1 MIDDWVVFLLLFL
14 APVLSSI
21 PIVLAYKSKEW
32 TEKLPYLSVFGI
44 FVSVLMSLYIFF
56 TFPKELPASQF
67 AYPWIPELGINIVL
81 ITDYLARYMGVVTA
95 VIAFFIA
102 IYGLDYMKGDY
113 RPSWYWFFFNLFT
126 ASMLLVVYSDNLF
139 LLFVG
144 WEGLGAASW
153 GLIGHW
159 FRDDDDIAYVGKA
172 GRKVGPLELSW
183 PPSFGGWRAISTIRF
198 GDVPMF
204 FAIAAI
210 WVLSPTLNISE
221 IDWGSLFLGIGAAGT
236 IILMLCFLTGLFT
249 KSAQV
254 PFSEWLMTAMT
265 GPTTVSALLHSA
277 TMVAAGAFVFLKV
290 TWYIQPWKPEMHA
303 IPGLEIVF
311 IVVLFVGLIS
321 GLYGALAGTGMLERK
336 VLLAASTMSSI
347 GLMFGA
353 AAASYWIGEPLL
365 VEIAGEKISVALLVA
380 FWYMAV
386 HAFAKA
392 SLFLVAGH
400 LIHATH
406 SRFCCGGFEFAKRMK
421 TPFIVTIIAT
431 TFLVG
436 IPPLTAYWVKS
447 MMDEVH
453 LHLFHHATE
462 TGDIHLAIPIA
473 LLIIT
478 SLVYSAI
485 LAKFLS
491 LNFIKGEKPEH
502 EHLEGGG
509 LMKVG
514 YVLMASVLFV
524 LTYHIFVLEETEGFI
539 HAGGEML
546 SLGVGVAI
554 FIVYIAAIFKPRI
567 TSLSKL
573 GTFFNDRMYLPF
585 LNDYIV
591 PKTGFFIS
599 RIVQNYGNR
608 GIDGFFNTRVI
619 PGLFGIISR
628 GIRAIQ
634 TGYLKSYVKIV
645 LGLVMVF
652 LIMASLW
659 GLGL

>member
-1 MIDDWVVFLLLFL
+1 MNEWLVFLLLFL
-14 APVLSSI
+14 SPVVSSI
-21 PIVLAYKSKEW
+21 PIALAYKSKGW
-32 TEKLPYLSVFGI
+32 TDKLPYLSVLGI

-56 TFPKELPASQF
+56 GFPENQRY
-67 AYPWIPELGINIVL
+67 AYDWIPDLGINIVL
-81 ITDYLARYMGVVTA
+81 ITDYLSRYMGVITA

-102 IYGLDYMKGDY
+102 IYGLEYMRGDY

-159 FRDDDDIAYVGKA
+159 FRDDDEIAYVGVPK
-172 GRKVGPLELSW
+172 RKVGPLELSW

-210 WVLSPTLNISE
+210 WVFAGNLNISE
-221 IDWGSLFLGIGAAGT
+221 INWESLFLNIGAAGT
-236 IILMLCFLTGLFT
+236 VILLILFLMGLLT

-277 TMVAAGAFVFLKV
+277 TMVAAGAFVFIKV
-290 TWYIQPWKPEMHA
+290 SWYIRPWELHHV
-303 IPGLEIVF
+303 PGLNYVYIFALF
-311 IVVLFVGLIS
+311 IGLIS
-321 GLYGALAGTGMLERK
+321 GLYGALAASGMLERK
-336 VLLAASTMSSI
+336 VLLAASTMSSL

-353 AAASYWIGEPLL
+353 AAASFWIHE
-365 VEIAGEKISVALLVA
+365 EIAGMNFALLVA

-392 SLFLVAGH
+392 SLFLVSGH

-406 SRFCCGGFEFAKRMK
+406 TRFSVGGLEFGKRMK

-431 TFLVG
+431 TFLIG
-436 IPPLTAYWVKS
+436 MPPFTAYWVKS
-447 MMDEVH
+447 GMDEVMEH
-453 LHLFHHATE
+453 LIHH
-462 TGDIHLAIPIA
+462 GMVIPLV
-473 LLIIT
+473 LLILT

-491 LNFIKGEKPEH
+491 LNFIKGEKPH
-502 EHLEGGG
+502 AEHLEGGG
-509 LMKVG
+509 LMKLG
-514 YVLMASVLFV
+514 YVLMVSMLFV
-524 LTYHIFVLEETEGFI
+524 LFYLIFTSAETAGFV
-539 HAGGEML
+539 HAGFVPT
-546 SLGVGVAI
+546 SFAVGMAILVAY
-554 FIVYIAAIFKPRI
+554 VIAIYKPRV

-585 LNDYIV
+585 VNDYII
-591 PKTGFFIS
+591 PKTGFFVS
-599 RIVQNYGNR
+599 HLVQDYGNR
-608 GIDGFFNTRVI
+608 GIDGFFNTRVM
-619 PGLFGIISR
+619 PGLFERISK
-628 GIRAIQ
+628 GIRTIQ
-634 TGYLKSYVKIV
+634 TGYLKTYIQIV
-645 LGLVMVF
+645 LGLVMIF
-652 LIMASLW
+652 LVIASIGGMLI
-659 GLGL
+659 

>member
-1 MIDDWVVFLLLFL
+1 MIDDRLVFLLLFL
-14 APVLSSI
+14 APVVSSI

-44 FVSVLMSLYIFF
+44 FISVLMSLYIFF
-56 TFPKELPASQF
+56 TFPKELPACQF

-81 ITDYLARYMGVVTA
+81 IADYLARYMGVITA

-102 IYGLDYMKGDY
+102 VYGLDYMKGDY

-210 WVLSPTLNISE
+210 WVLTGNLNISE
-221 IDWGSLFLGIGAAGT
+221 IDWGSLFMGIGAAGT
-236 IILMLCFLTGLFT
+236 VILLLCFLTGLFT

-290 TWYIQPWKPEMHA
+290 TWYIEPWHLHGV
-303 IPGLEIVF
+303 PGVELVYTI
-311 IVVLFVGLIS
+311 VLFVGLLS
-321 GLYGALAGTGMLERK
+321 GLYGALAGSGMLERK

-347 GLMFGA
+347 GLMFAAGA
-353 AAASYWIGEPLL
+353 ASFWIHH
-365 VEIAGEKISVALLVA
+365 EIAGINLALLVA

-421 TPFIVTIIAT
+421 TPFIATVIAT

-436 IPPLTAYWVKS
+436 MPPLTAYWIKS
-447 MMDEVH
+447 AMDEVMEILWH
-453 LHLFHHATE
+453 EHHM
-462 TGDIHLAIPIA
+462 LIPII
-473 LLIIT
+473 LLILT
-478 SLVYSAI
+478 SLIYSAI
-485 LAKFLS
+485 MARFLS
-491 LNFIKGEKPEH
+491 LNFVRGEKPEH

-509 LMKVG
+509 LMKLG
-514 YVLMASVLFV
+514 YTMMVSVLFI
-524 LTYHIFVLEETEGFI
+524 LLYLIFTNAETEAFV
-539 HAGGEML
+539 HAGYA
-546 SLGVGVAI
+546 SVSFAVGAGAL
-554 FIVYIAAIFKPRI
+554 IVYVIAVYVPRLKVF
-567 TSLSKL
+567 SRVP

-652 LIMASLW
+652 LIIASLW

>member
-1 MIDDWVVFLLLFL
+1 MNEWLVFLLLFL
-14 APVLSSI
+14 SPVVSSI
-21 PIVLAYKSKEW
+21 PIALAYKSKGW
-32 TEKLPYLSVFGI
+32 TDKLPYLSVLGI

-56 TFPKELPASQF
+56 GFPENQRY
-67 AYPWIPELGINIVL
+67 AYDWIPDLGINIVL
-81 ITDYLARYMGVVTA
+81 ITDYLSRYMGVITA

-102 IYGLDYMKGDY
+102 IYGLEYMRGDY

-159 FRDDDDIAYVGKA
+159 FRDDDEIAYVGVPK
-172 GRKVGPLELSW
+172 RKVGPLELSW

-210 WVLSPTLNISE
+210 WVFAGNLNISE
-221 IDWGSLFLGIGAAGT
+221 INWESLFLNIGAAGT
-236 IILMLCFLTGLFT
+236 VILLILFLMGLLT

-277 TMVAAGAFVFLKV
+277 TMVAAGAFVFIKV
-290 TWYIQPWKPEMHA
+290 SWYIRPWELHHV
-303 IPGLEIVF
+303 PGLNYVYIFALF
-311 IVVLFVGLIS
+311 IGLIS
-321 GLYGALAGTGMLERK
+321 GLYGALAASGMLERK
-336 VLLAASTMSSI
+336 VLLAASTMSSL

-353 AAASYWIGEPLL
+353 AAASFWIHE
-365 VEIAGEKISVALLVA
+365 EIAGMNFALLVA

-392 SLFLVAGH
+392 SLFLVSGH

-406 SRFCCGGFEFAKRMK
+406 TRFSVGGLEFGKRMK

-431 TFLVG
+431 TFLIG
-436 IPPLTAYWVKS
+436 MPPFTAYWVKS
-447 MMDEVH
+447 GMDEVMEH
-453 LHLFHHATE
+453 LIHH
-462 TGDIHLAIPIA
+462 GMVIPLV
-473 LLIIT
+473 LLILT

-491 LNFIKGEKPEH
+491 LNFIKGEKPH
-502 EHLEGGG
+502 AEHLEGGG
-509 LMKVG
+509 LMKLG
-514 YVLMASVLFV
+514 YVLMVSMLFV
-524 LTYHIFVLEETEGFI
+524 LFYLIFTSAETAGFV
-539 HAGGEML
+539 HAGFVPT
-546 SLGVGVAI
+546 SFAVGMAILVAY
-554 FIVYIAAIFKPRI
+554 VIAIYKPRV

-585 LNDYIV
+585 VNDYII
-591 PKTGFFIS
+591 PKTGFFVS
-599 RIVQNYGNR
+599 HLVQDYGNR
-608 GIDGFFNTRVI
+608 GIDGFFNTKVM
-619 PGLFGIISR
+619 PGLFERISK
-628 GIRAIQ
+628 GIRTIQ
-634 TGYLKSYVKIV
+634 TGYLKTYIQIV
-645 LGLVMVF
+645 LGLVMIF
-652 LIMASLW
+652 LVIASIGGMLI
-659 GLGL
+659 

>member
-1 MIDDWVVFLLLFL
+1 
-14 APVLSSI
+14 
-21 PIVLAYKSKEW
+21 
-32 TEKLPYLSVFGI
+32 
-44 FVSVLMSLYIFF
+44 
-56 TFPKELPASQF
+56 
-67 AYPWIPELGINIVL
+67 
-81 ITDYLARYMGVVTA
+81 
-95 VIAFFIA
+95 
-102 IYGLDYMKGDY
+102 
-113 RPSWYWFFFNLFT
+113 
-126 ASMLLVVYSDNLF
+126 
-139 LLFVG
+139 
-144 WEGLGAASW
+144 
-153 GLIGHW
+153 
-159 FRDDDDIAYVGKA
+159 
-172 GRKVGPLELSW
+172 
-183 PPSFGGWRAISTIRF
+183 GGWRAISTIRF

-210 WVLSPTLNISE
+210 WVLTGNLNISE

-290 TWYIQPWKPEMHA
+290 TWYIEPWHLHGV
-303 IPGLEIVF
+303 PGVELVYTI
-311 IVVLFVGLIS
+311 VLFVGLLS
-321 GLYGALAGTGMLERK
+321 GLYGALAGSGMLERK

-347 GLMFGA
+347 GLMFAVGA
-353 AAASYWIGEPLL
+353 ASFWVHE
-365 VEIAGEKISVALLVA
+365 EIAGINLALLVA

-392 SLFLVAGH
+392 SLFLVSGH

-421 TPFIVTIIAT
+421 IPFIVTIIAT

-436 IPPLTAYWVKS
+436 MPPLTAYWVKS
-447 MMDEVH
+447 GMDEVMEH
-453 LHLFHHATE
+453 L
-462 TGDIHLAIPIA
+462 IHPLGFIPLI
-473 LLIIT
+473 LLILT
-478 SLVYSAI
+478 SLIYSAI
-485 LAKFLS
+485 MARFLS
-491 LNFIKGEKPEH
+491 LNFVRGEKPEH

-509 LMKVG
+509 LMKLG
-514 YVLMASVLFV
+514 YTMMVSVLFI
-524 LTYHIFVLEETEGFI
+524 LLYLIFTNAETAAFV
-539 HAGGEML
+539 HAGYA
-546 SLGVGVAI
+546 SVSFAVGAGAL
-554 FIVYIAAIFKPRI
+554 IVYVIAVYVPRLKVF
-567 TSLSKL
+567 SRVP

-652 LIMASLW
+652 LIIASLW

>member
-1 MIDDWVVFLLLFL
+1 MNEWLVFLLLFL
-14 APVLSSI
+14 SPVVSSI
-21 PIVLAYKSKEW
+21 PIALAYKSKGW
-32 TEKLPYLSVFGI
+32 TDKLPYLSVLGI

-56 TFPKELPASQF
+56 GFPENQRY
-67 AYPWIPELGINIVL
+67 AYDWIPDLGINIVL
-81 ITDYLARYMGVVTA
+81 ITDYLSRYMGVITA

-102 IYGLDYMKGDY
+102 IYGLEYMRGDY

-159 FRDDDDIAYVGKA
+159 FRDDDEIAYVGVPK
-172 GRKVGPLELSW
+172 RKVGPLELSW

-210 WVLSPTLNISE
+210 WVFAGNLNISE
-221 IDWGSLFLGIGAAGT
+221 INWESLFLNIGAAGT
-236 IILMLCFLTGLFT
+236 VILLILFLMGLLT

-277 TMVAAGAFVFLKV
+277 TMVAAGAFVFIKIS
-290 TWYIQPWKPEMHA
+290 WYIRPWELHHV
-303 IPGLEIVF
+303 PGLNYVYIFALF
-311 IVVLFVGLIS
+311 IGLIS
-321 GLYGALAGTGMLERK
+321 GLYGALAASGMLERK
-336 VLLAASTMSSI
+336 VLLAASTMSSL

-353 AAASYWIGEPLL
+353 AAASFWIHE
-365 VEIAGEKISVALLVA
+365 EIAGMNFALLVA

-392 SLFLVAGH
+392 SLFLVSGH

-406 SRFCCGGFEFAKRMK
+406 TRFSVGGLEFGKRMK

-431 TFLVG
+431 TFLIG
-436 IPPLTAYWVKS
+436 MPPFTAYWVKS
-447 MMDEVH
+447 GMDEVMEH
-453 LHLFHHATE
+453 LIHH
-462 TGDIHLAIPIA
+462 GMVIPLV
-473 LLIIT
+473 LLILT

-491 LNFIKGEKPEH
+491 LNFIKGEKPH
-502 EHLEGGG
+502 AEHLEGGG
-509 LMKVG
+509 LMKLG
-514 YVLMASVLFV
+514 YVLMVSMLFV
-524 LTYHIFVLEETEGFI
+524 LFYLIFTSAETAGFV
-539 HAGGEML
+539 HAGFVPT
-546 SLGVGVAI
+546 SFAVGMAILVAY
-554 FIVYIAAIFKPRI
+554 VIAIYKPRV

-585 LNDYIV
+585 VNDYII
-591 PKTGFFIS
+591 PKTGFFVS
-599 RIVQNYGNR
+599 HLVQDYGNR
-608 GIDGFFNTRVI
+608 GIDGFFNTRVM
-619 PGLFGIISR
+619 PGLFERISK
-628 GIRAIQ
+628 GIRTIQ
-634 TGYLKSYVKIV
+634 TGYLKTYIQIV
-645 LGLVMVF
+645 LGLVMIF
-652 LIMASLW
+652 LVIASIGGMLI
-659 GLGL
+659 

>member
-1 MIDDWVVFLLLFL
+1 MIDNWVVFLLLFL
-14 APVLSSI
+14 APVISSI

-56 TFPKELPASQF
+56 TFPKELPACQF
-67 AYPWIPELGINIVL
+67 AYPWIPDLGINIVL

-95 VIAFFIA
+95 LIAFFIA
-102 IYGLDYMKGDY
+102 VYGLDYMKGDY

-172 GRKVGPLELSW
+172 GRKVGPLKLSW

-210 WVLSPTLNISE
+210 WVLTGNLNISE
-221 IDWGSLFLGIGAAGT
+221 IDWGSLFMGIGAAGT
-236 IILMLCFLTGLFT
+236 IILMLCFLMGLFT

-290 TWYIQPWKPEMHA
+290 TWYIEPWHLHGV
-303 IPGLEIVF
+303 PGVELVYTI
-311 IVVLFVGLIS
+311 VLFVGLLS
-321 GLYGALAGTGMLERK
+321 GLYGALAGSGMLERK

-347 GLMFGA
+347 GLMFAAGA
-353 AAASYWIGEPLL
+353 ASFWIHH
-365 VEIAGEKISVALLVA
+365 EIAGINLALLVA

-436 IPPLTAYWVKS
+436 MPPLTAYWVKS
-447 MMDEVH
+447 AMDEVMEVLWH
-453 LHLFHHATE
+453 EHHM
-462 TGDIHLAIPIA
+462 LIPII
-473 LLIIT
+473 LLILT
-478 SLVYSAI
+478 SLIYSAI
-485 LAKFLS
+485 MARFLS
-491 LNFIKGEKPEH
+491 LNFVRGEKPEH

-509 LMKVG
+509 LMKLG
-514 YVLMASVLFV
+514 YTMMVSVLFI
-524 LTYHIFVLEETEGFI
+524 LLYLIFTNAETEAFV
-539 HAGGEML
+539 HAGYA
-546 SLGVGVAI
+546 SVSFAVGAGALIAYVIA
-554 FIVYIAAIFKPRI
+554 VYVPRLKVF
-567 TSLSKL
+567 SRVP

-619 PGLFGIISR
+619 PGLFGIFSR

-652 LIMASLW
+652 LIIASLW

>member
-1 MIDDWVVFLLLFL
+1 MIIDDWLVFLLLFL

-21 PIVLAYKSKEW
+21 PIALVYKSDKW
-32 TEKLPYLSVFGI
+32 TEKLPYLSMFGI
-44 FVSVLMSLYIFF
+44 FISVLMSLYII
-56 TFPKELPASQF
+56 TSFPENQQY
-67 AYPWIPELGINIVL
+67 AYTWIPDLGINFVL
-81 ITDYLARYMGVVTA
+81 ITDYLSCYMGVITA
-95 VIAFFIA
+95 IIAFFIA

-159 FRDDDDIAYVGKA
+159 FRDDDEIAYVGVPK
-172 GRKVGPLELSW
+172 RKVGPLELSW

-204 FAIAAI
+204 LAIAAI
-210 WVLSPTLNISE
+210 WVLAGNLNISE
-221 IDWGSLFLGIGAAGT
+221 INWETLFLNIGAAGT
-236 IILMLCFLTGLFT
+236 IILLVCFLMGLFT

-277 TMVAAGAFVFLKV
+277 TMVAAGAFVFIKIS
-290 TWYIQPWKPEMHA
+290 WYIKPWELHHV
-303 IPGLEIVF
+303 PGLEIVYIIALF
-311 IVVLFVGLIS
+311 IGLIS
-321 GLYGALAGTGMLERK
+321 GLYGALAGSGMLERK

-347 GLMFGA
+347 GLMFTVGA
-353 AAASYWIGEPLL
+353 ASFWIHE
-365 VEIAGEKISVALLVA
+365 EIAGINLALLVA

-392 SLFLVAGH
+392 SLFLVSGH

-406 SRFCCGGFEFAKRMK
+406 SRFSCGGFEFGKRMK
-421 TPFIVTIIAT
+421 IPFIVTIIAT

-447 MMDEVH
+447 AMDKSMEILWH
-453 LHLFHHATE
+453 EHHM
-462 TGDIHLAIPIA
+462 LLPII
-473 LLIIT
+473 LLILT
-478 SLVYSAI
+478 SLIYSAI
-485 LAKFLS
+485 MARFLS
-491 LNFIKGEKPEH
+491 LNFVRGEKPEH

-509 LMKVG
+509 LMKLG
-514 YVLMASVLFV
+514 YTMMVSGLFILLYLIFTNVETKGFVDAGYASVSFAV
-524 LTYHIFVLEETEGFI
+524 G
-539 HAGGEML
+539 AGAL
-546 SLGVGVAI
+546 IAYVIA
-554 FIVYIAAIFKPRI
+554 VYVPRLKVF
-567 TSLSKL
+567 SRVP

-585 LNDYIV
+585 LNDYIM

-599 RIVQNYGNR
+599 HIVQNYGNR

-619 PGLFGIISR
+619 PGLFGIISK

-652 LIMASLW
+652 LIVASLW

>member
-14 APVLSSI
+14 APVISSI

-56 TFPKELPASQF
+56 TFPKELPACQF

-210 WVLSPTLNISE
+210 WVLTGNLNISE

-290 TWYIQPWKPEMHA
+290 TWYIEPWHLHGV
-303 IPGLEIVF
+303 PGVELVYTI
-311 IVVLFVGLIS
+311 VLFVGLLS
-321 GLYGALAGTGMLERK
+321 GLYGALAGSGMLERK

-347 GLMFGA
+347 GLMFAVGA
-353 AAASYWIGEPLL
+353 ASFWVHE
-365 VEIAGEKISVALLVA
+365 EIAGINLALLVA

-392 SLFLVAGH
+392 SLFLVSGH

-421 TPFIVTIIAT
+421 IPFIVTIIAT

-436 IPPLTAYWVKS
+436 MPPLTAYWVKS
-447 MMDEVH
+447 GMDEVMEH
-453 LHLFHHATE
+453 L
-462 TGDIHLAIPIA
+462 IHPLGFIPLI
-473 LLIIT
+473 LLILT
-478 SLVYSAI
+478 SLIYSAI
-485 LAKFLS
+485 MARFLS
-491 LNFIKGEKPEH
+491 LNFVRGEKPEH

-509 LMKVG
+509 LMKLG
-514 YVLMASVLFV
+514 YTMMVSVLFI
-524 LTYHIFVLEETEGFI
+524 LLYLIFTNAETAAFV
-539 HAGGEML
+539 HAGYA
-546 SLGVGVAI
+546 SVSFAVGAGAL
-554 FIVYIAAIFKPRI
+554 IVYVIAVYVPRLKVF
-567 TSLSKL
+567 SRVP

-652 LIMASLW
+652 LIIASLW

>member
-1 MIDDWVVFLLLFL
+1 MIIDDWLVFLLLFL

-21 PIVLAYKSKEW
+21 PIALVYKSDKW

-44 FVSVLMSLYIFF
+44 FISVLMSLYIF
-56 TFPKELPASQF
+56 TSFPENQQY
-67 AYPWIPELGINIVL
+67 AYTWIPDLGINFVL
-81 ITDYLARYMGVVTA
+81 ITDYLSCYMGVITA

-159 FRDDDDIAYVGKA
+159 FRDDDEIAYVGVPK
-172 GRKVGPLELSW
+172 RKVGPLELSW

-204 FAIAAI
+204 LAIAAI
-210 WVLSPTLNISE
+210 WVLAGNLNISE
-221 IDWGSLFLGIGAAGT
+221 INWEKLFLSIGAAGT
-236 IILMLCFLTGLFT
+236 IILLVCFLMGLFT

-277 TMVAAGAFVFLKV
+277 TMVAAGAFVFIKIS
-290 TWYIQPWKPEMHA
+290 WYIKPWELHHV
-303 IPGLEIVF
+303 PGLEIVYIIALF
-311 IVVLFVGLIS
+311 IGLIS
-321 GLYGALAGTGMLERK
+321 GLYGALAGSGMLERK

-347 GLMFGA
+347 GLMFAVGA
-353 AAASYWIGEPLL
+353 ASFWIHE
-365 VEIAGEKISVALLVA
+365 EIAGINLALLVA

-392 SLFLVAGH
+392 SLFLVSGH

-406 SRFCCGGFEFAKRMK
+406 SRFSCGGFEFGKRMK
-421 TPFIVTIIAT
+421 IPFIVTIIAT

-436 IPPLTAYWVKS
+436 MPPLTAYWVKS
-447 MMDEVH
+447 AMDKSMEILWH
-453 LHLFHHATE
+453 EHHM
-462 TGDIHLAIPIA
+462 LLPII
-473 LLIIT
+473 LLILT
-478 SLVYSAI
+478 SLIYSAI
-485 LAKFLS
+485 MARFLS
-491 LNFIKGEKPEH
+491 LNFVRGEKPEH

-509 LMKVG
+509 LMKLG
-514 YVLMASVLFV
+514 YTMMVSVLFI
-524 LTYHIFVLEETEGFI
+524 LLYLIFTNAETKGFVD
-539 HAGGEML
+539 AGYA
-546 SLGVGVAI
+546 SVSFAVGAGALIAYVIA
-554 FIVYIAAIFKPRI
+554 VYVPRLKVF
-567 TSLSKL
+567 SRVP

-585 LNDYIV
+585 LNDYIM

-619 PGLFGIISR
+619 PGLFGIISK

-652 LIMASLW
+652 LIVESLW

>member
-1 MIDDWVVFLLLFL
+1 MIEIDAWVVFLLLFL
-14 APVLSSI
+14 TPVVSSV
-21 PIVLAYKSKEW
+21 PIALAYKSKGW
-32 TEKLPYLSVFGI
+32 TEKLPVLSVLGI
-44 FVSVLMSLYIFF
+44 GVSVLASLYIFF
-56 TFPKELPASQF
+56 TFPQELPECQF
-67 AYPWIPELGINIVL
+67 SYNWIPDLGINIVL
-81 ITDYLARYMGVVTA
+81 ITDYLSRFMGVVTA

-210 WVLSPTLNISE
+210 WVLAGGNLNISQ
-221 IDWGSLFLGIGAAGT
+221 IDWESLFLGIGTAGT
-236 IILMLCFLTGLFT
+236 IILMLCLLMGLFT

-277 TMVAAGAFVFLKV
+277 TMVAAGAFVFIKL
-290 TWYIQPWKPEMHA
+290 TWYIEPWHLRGV
-303 IPGLEIVF
+303 PGLEGVEYVYLF
-311 IVVLFVGLIS
+311 VLFVGLIS

-347 GLMFGA
+347 GLMFAA
-353 AAASYWIGEPLL
+353 AAASFWVGHFA
-365 VEIAGEKISVALLVA
+365 VLVA

-406 SRFCCGGFEFAKRMK
+406 SRFSCGGLEFAKRMK
-421 TPFIVTIIAT
+421 PALVVTVVAT

-436 IPPLTAYWVKS
+436 MPPLTAYWVKS
-447 MMDEVH
+447 GMDEVMEH
-453 LHLFHHATE
+453 LLHDYHMVLP
-462 TGDIHLAIPIA
+462 LL
-473 LLIIT
+473 LLILT
-478 SLVYSAI
+478 SLVYSAVM
-485 LAKFLS
+485 ARFLS

-509 LMKVG
+509 LMKLG
-514 YVLMASVLFV
+514 YSLMVSVLLVLLFLIFTSKETAEFV
-524 LTYHIFVLEETEGFI
+524 EAGLAPVSFVVG
-539 HAGGEML
+539 
-546 SLGVGVAI
+546 LGALGAYLVAAK
-554 FIVYIAAIFKPRI
+554 VPRLKA
-567 TSLSKL
+567 LSKVP
-573 GTFFNDRMYLPF
+573 GTFFSDRMYLPF
-585 LNDYIV
+585 LNDYIL
-591 PKTGFFIS
+591 PKIGFFAAHF
-599 RIVQNYGNR
+599 VQNYGNR
-608 GIDGFFNTRVI
+608 GIDGFFNTKVV
-619 PGLFGIISR
+619 PGLFRGISK
-628 GIRAIQ
+628 GIRAVQ
-634 TGYLKSYVKIV
+634 TGYLKTYVKIV
-645 LGLVMVF
+645 LGFVMLF
-652 LIMASLW
+652 LIFASLGLGV
-659 GLGL
+659 GLGLGGAGL

>member
-1 MIDDWVVFLLLFL
+1 MIIDDWLVFLLLFL

-21 PIVLAYKSKEW
+21 PIALVYKSDKW

-44 FVSVLMSLYIFF
+44 FISVLMSLYIF
-56 TFPKELPASQF
+56 TSFPENQQY
-67 AYPWIPELGINIVL
+67 AYTWIPDLGINFVL
-81 ITDYLARYMGVVTA
+81 ITDYLSCYMGVITA

-159 FRDDDDIAYVGKA
+159 FRDDDEIAYVGVPK
-172 GRKVGPLELSW
+172 RKVGPLELSW

-204 FAIAAI
+204 LAIAAI
-210 WVLSPTLNISE
+210 WVLAGNLNISE
-221 IDWGSLFLGIGAAGT
+221 INWETLFLNIGAAGT
-236 IILMLCFLTGLFT
+236 IILLVCFLMGLFT

-277 TMVAAGAFVFLKV
+277 TMVAAGAFVFIKIS
-290 TWYIQPWKPEMHA
+290 WYIKPWELHHV
-303 IPGLEIVF
+303 PGLEIVYIIALF
-311 IVVLFVGLIS
+311 IGLIS
-321 GLYGALAGTGMLERK
+321 GLYGALAGSGMLERK

-347 GLMFGA
+347 GLMFAVGA
-353 AAASYWIGEPLL
+353 ASFWIHE
-365 VEIAGEKISVALLVA
+365 EIAGINLALLVA

-392 SLFLVAGH
+392 SLFLVSGH

-406 SRFCCGGFEFAKRMK
+406 SRFSCGGFEFGKRMK
-421 TPFIVTIIAT
+421 IPFIVTIIAT

-447 MMDEVH
+447 AMDKSMEILWH
-453 LHLFHHATE
+453 EHHM
-462 TGDIHLAIPIA
+462 LLPII
-473 LLIIT
+473 LLILT
-478 SLVYSAI
+478 SLIYSAI
-485 LAKFLS
+485 MARFLS
-491 LNFIKGEKPEH
+491 LNFVRGEKPEH

-509 LMKVG
+509 LMKLG
-514 YVLMASVLFV
+514 YTMMVSVLFI
-524 LTYHIFVLEETEGFI
+524 LLYLIFTNAETKGFVD
-539 HAGGEML
+539 AGYA
-546 SLGVGVAI
+546 SVSFAVGAGALIAYVIA
-554 FIVYIAAIFKPRI
+554 VYVPRLKVF
-567 TSLSKL
+567 SRVP

-585 LNDYIV
+585 LNDYIM

-619 PGLFGIISR
+619 PGLFGIISK

-652 LIMASLW
+652 LIVESLW

>member
-1 MIDDWVVFLLLFL
+1 MIDDRIIFLLLFL
-14 APVLSSI
+14 APVVSSI

-56 TFPKELPASQF
+56 VFPEHLPACRFS
-67 AYPWIPELGINIVL
+67 YSWIPDTGIDIVL
-81 ITDYLARYMGVVTA
+81 ITDYLSRYMGVITA

-210 WVLSPTLNISE
+210 WVFAVDKAGESTLNISQIE
-221 IDWGSLFLGIGAAGT
+221 WGALFATIGAAGT

-290 TWYIQPWKPEMHA
+290 TWYIQPWKPEMHE

-311 IVVLFVGLIS
+311 ILVLFVGLIS
-321 GLYGALAGTGMLERK
+321 GLYGALAGSGMLERK

-347 GLMFGA
+347 GLMFA
-353 AAASYWIGEPLL
+353 AGAASYWIGEPLL
-365 VEIAGEKISVALLVA
+365 IEIAGEKISLALLVA

-392 SLFLVAGH
+392 SLFLVSGH

-436 IPPLTAYWVKS
+436 MPPLTAYWVKS
-447 MMDEVH
+447 GMDEVMEH
-453 LHLFHHATE
+453 L
-462 TGDIHLAIPIA
+462 IHPLGFIPLI
-473 LLIIT
+473 LLILT
-478 SLVYSAI
+478 SLIYSAI
-485 LAKFLS
+485 MARFLS
-491 LNFIKGEKPEH
+491 LNFVRGEKPEH

-509 LMKVG
+509 LMKLG
-514 YVLMASVLFV
+514 YTMMVSVLFI
-524 LTYHIFVLEETEGFI
+524 LLYLIFTNAETKGFVD
-539 HAGGEML
+539 AGYA
-546 SLGVGVAI
+546 SVSFAVGAGAL
-554 FIVYIAAIFKPRI
+554 IVYVIAVYVPRLKVF
-567 TSLSKL
+567 SRVP

-652 LIMASLW
+652 LIIASLW
-659 GLGL
+659 GMGL

>member
-14 APVLSSI
+14 APVVSSI

-44 FVSVLMSLYIFF
+44 FISVLMSLYIFT
-56 TFPKELPASQF
+56 TFPQNQQY
-67 AYPWIPELGINIVL
+67 AYDWIPELGINIVL
-81 ITDYLARYMGVVTA
+81 ITDYLSRYMGVVTA

-210 WVLSPTLNISE
+210 WVLTGNLNISE

-290 TWYIQPWKPEMHA
+290 TWYIEPWHLHGV
-303 IPGLEIVF
+303 PGVELVYTI
-311 IVVLFVGLIS
+311 VLFVGLLS
-321 GLYGALAGTGMLERK
+321 GLYGALAGSGMLERK

-347 GLMFGA
+347 GLMFAAGA
-353 AAASYWIGEPLL
+353 ASFWIHE
-365 VEIAGEKISVALLVA
+365 EIAGINLALLVA

-421 TPFIVTIIAT
+421 IPFIVTIIAT

-436 IPPLTAYWVKS
+436 MPPLTAYWVKS
-447 MMDEVH
+447 GMDEVMEH
-453 LHLFHHATE
+453 L
-462 TGDIHLAIPIA
+462 IHPLGFIPLI
-473 LLIIT
+473 LLILT
-478 SLVYSAI
+478 SLIYSAI
-485 LAKFLS
+485 MARFLS
-491 LNFIKGEKPEH
+491 LNFVRGEKPEH

-509 LMKVG
+509 LMKLG
-514 YVLMASVLFV
+514 YTMMVSVLFI
-524 LTYHIFVLEETEGFI
+524 LLFLIFKNEETKAFV
-539 HAGGEML
+539 HAGYA
-546 SLGVGVAI
+546 SVSFAVGAGAL
-554 FIVYIAAIFKPRI
+554 IVYVIAVYVPRLKVF
-567 TSLSKL
+567 SRVP

-645 LGLVMVF
+645 LGLVLVF
-652 LIMASLW
+652 LIIASLW

>member
-1 MIDDWVVFLLLFL
+1 MNEWLVFLLLFL
-14 APVLSSI
+14 SPVVSSV
-21 PIVLAYKSKEW
+21 PIALAYKSKRW
-32 TEKLPYLSVFGI
+32 TDKLPYLSVLGI

-56 TFPKELPASQF
+56 VFPENQRY
-67 AYPWIPELGINIVL
+67 AYDWIPDLGINIVL
-81 ITDYLARYMGVVTA
+81 ITDYLSRYMGVITA

-102 IYGLDYMKGDY
+102 IYGLEYMRGDY

-159 FRDDDDIAYVGKA
+159 FRDDDEIAYVGVPK
-172 GRKVGPLELSW
+172 RKVGPLELSW

-210 WVLSPTLNISE
+210 WVFAGNLNISE
-221 IDWGSLFLGIGAAGT
+221 INWESLFLNIGAAGT
-236 IILMLCFLTGLFT
+236 VILLILFLMGLLT

-277 TMVAAGAFVFLKV
+277 TMVAAGAFVFIKIS
-290 TWYIQPWKPEMHA
+290 WYIRPWELHHV
-303 IPGLEIVF
+303 PGLNYVYIFALF
-311 IVVLFVGLIS
+311 IGLIS
-321 GLYGALAGTGMLERK
+321 GLYGALAASGMLERK
-336 VLLAASTMSSI
+336 VLLAASTMSSL

-353 AAASYWIGEPLL
+353 AAASYWVHEEVMHGIN
-365 VEIAGEKISVALLVA
+365 VALLVA

-392 SLFLVAGH
+392 SLFLVSGH

-406 SRFCCGGFEFAKRMK
+406 TRFSVGNLEFGKRMK
-421 TPFIVTIIAT
+421 IAFITTIIAT
-431 TFLVG
+431 AFLVG

-447 MMDEVH
+447 MMDEVK
-453 LHLFHHATE
+453 LHLFHHAVE
-462 TGDIHLAIPIA
+462 TGTILMAIPIF
-473 LLIIT
+473 LLILT
-478 SLVYSAI
+478 SLVYAAI

-509 LMKVG
+509 LMKLG

-524 LTYHIFVLEETEGFI
+524 LAHRIFVLEETEGFVT
-539 HAGGEML
+539 AGSEML
-546 SLGVGVAI
+546 SIGVGVAI
-554 FIVYIAAIFKPRI
+554 LIVYVGAIFKPRI
-567 TSLSKL
+567 SAFSSSI
-573 GTFFNDRMYLPF
+573 GAFFNDRMYLPF
-585 LNDYIV
+585 VNDYIL
-591 PKTGFFIS
+591 PKTGFFVS
-599 RIVQNYGNR
+599 RLVQDYGNR
-608 GIDGFFNTRVI
+608 GIDGFFNTRVM
-619 PGLFGIISR
+619 PGLFERISK
-628 GIRAIQ
+628 GIRIIQ
-634 TGYLKSYVKIV
+634 TGYLKTYIRIV
-645 LGLVMVF
+645 LGLVMIF
-652 LIMASLW
+652 LVIASIGGMLI
-659 GLGL
+659 